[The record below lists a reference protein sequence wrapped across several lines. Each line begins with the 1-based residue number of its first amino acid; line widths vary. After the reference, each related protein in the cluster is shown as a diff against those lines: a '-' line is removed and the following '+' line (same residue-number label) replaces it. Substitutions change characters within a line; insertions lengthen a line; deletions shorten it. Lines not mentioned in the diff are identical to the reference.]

1 MPFPGLENVTFMKS
15 IPLIAVFLGTFMLV
29 LLAAEIGYRLGA
41 ARLKGATHEKE
52 EPVGAM
58 VGSTLGLLAFMLA
71 ITFGLAGDYYQNKR
85 VVLLEEANAVGTTWL
100 RTDFLP
106 ESERD
111 AARGLLREYV
121 DVRLAAAKT
130 GEVEP
135 AMRRSADIHDLL
147 WAQAQ
152 TIMNRDP
159 GSEAVG
165 LYIQTLNDM
174 IDLHAKRIA
183 VALRTSIPDTI
194 WIGLYAIA
202 FFAFGMMGYHNG
214 LAATNR
220 SFAALAVAITFSAV
234 IWLIAD
240 LDTAQKGTL
249 RVSQQALVD
258 LRESME
264 P

>member
-1 MPFPGLENVTFMKS
+1 M
-15 IPLIAVFLGTFMLV
+15 
-29 LLAAEIGYRLGA
+29 
-41 ARLKGATHEKE
+41 
-52 EPVGAM
+52 
-58 VGSTLGLLAFMLA
+58 
-71 ITFGLAGDYYQNKR
+71 
-85 VVLLEEANAVGTTWL
+85 
-100 RTDFLP
+100 
-106 ESERD
+106 
-111 AARGLLREYV
+111 LREYV
-121 DVRLAAAKT
+121 DVRLAAAET

-135 AMRRSADIHDLL
+135 AIRRSGEIHNLL

-152 TIMNRDP
+152 ATMIRDT

-165 LYIQTLNDM
+165 LYVQTLNDM

-194 WIGLYAIA
+194 WYALYAVA
-202 FFAFGMMGYHNG
+202 FFAFGMMGYHNA

-240 LDTAQKGTL
+240 LDTSQKGTL
-249 RVSQQALVD
+249 RVSQQALID
-258 LRESME
+258 LRETMG